1 MNQIYYAPANLNDT
15 SYISGGIGDEIEGIM
30 IDSDTTL
37 VPTDNRYNEL
47 YEIKKELLK
56 HLNGDADYSV
66 LGIDEKFEQE
76 RVDDELI
83 KLFNQFVVKFKKH
96 QTELIATENI
106 LLKELEKNRQDVKLI
121 ETMMEN
127 VKILQKDYPGETDVT
142 DKLTELGKTI
152 RDNSKIGETRKKYIT
167 ARKVINSDF
176 NFIRY
181 INRFNKNNTCV
192 FCYSNSVDVF
202 FDPCGHTCCR
212 ECSNNLSDSK
222 RCFICRTS
230 VHNVKKLYF
239 S

>member
-1 MNQIYYAPANLNDT
+1 MNQIYYAPANLNN
-15 SYISGGIGDEIEGIM
+15 SNYINGDIGNEIEGIM
-30 IDSDTTL
+30 INSDIMF
-37 VPTDNRYNEL
+37 VQKDNRYNEL

-76 RVDDELI
+76 LVDDELI

-96 QTELIATENI
+96 QTELIDTENV

-121 ETMMEN
+121 DTMMEN

-142 DKLTELGKTI
+142 EKINELGKSI

-176 NFIRY
+176 NFVRY

-212 ECSNNLSDSK
+212 ECSDNLSDSK

-230 VHNVKKLYF
+230 VHNIKKLYF

>member
-76 RVDDELI
+76 RVDEELI

-96 QTELIATENI
+96 QTELIDTENI

>member
-1 MNQIYYAPANLNDT
+1 MNNVYYAPANLSN

-37 VPTDNRYNEL
+37 VGTDNRYNEL

-96 QTELIATENI
+96 QTELIDTENI

-121 ETMMEN
+121 DTMMEN

-142 DKLTELGKTI
+142 EKINELGKSI
-152 RDNSKIGETRKKYIT
+152 RDNSKIGETRKNYIT

-176 NFIRY
+176 NFVRY

-212 ECSNNLSDSK
+212 ECSDNLSDSK

>member
-1 MNQIYYAPANLNDT
+1 MNNVYYAPANLSNN

-30 IDSDTTL
+30 IDSDITL

-47 YEIKKELLK
+47 YEIKRELLK
-56 HLNGDADYSV
+56 HLNDDIDYSV
-66 LGIDEKFEQE
+66 LGIDEIFERE

-96 QTELIATENI
+96 QTELIDTENV
-106 LLKELEKNRQDVKLI
+106 LLKEMEKNRQDIKLI

-142 DKLTELGKTI
+142 EKINELGKSI
-152 RDNSKIGETRKKYIT
+152 RDNSKIKLTRKKYIT

-176 NFIRY
+176 NFVRY

-212 ECSNNLSDSK
+212 ECSDNLSDSK

>member
-1 MNQIYYAPANLNDT
+1 MNQIFYAPANLNNT
-15 SYISGGIGDEIEGIM
+15 GYISGGIGDEIEGIM

-47 YEIKKELLK
+47 YEIKNELLK

-66 LGIDEKFEQE
+66 LGIDEKFEGE

-96 QTELIATENI
+96 QTELIDTENI

-121 ETMMEN
+121 DTMMEN

-142 DKLTELGKTI
+142 EKMNELGKSI
-152 RDNSKIGETRKKYIT
+152 RDNSKIGETRKNYIT

-212 ECSNNLSDSK
+212 ECSDNLSDSK

>member
-1 MNQIYYAPANLNDT
+1 MNNVFYAPANLNDT

-30 IDSDTTL
+30 IDSDITL

-66 LGIDEKFEQE
+66 LGIDEKFEKE

-96 QTELIATENI
+96 QTELIDTENI

-121 ETMMEN
+121 DTMMEN

-142 DKLTELGKTI
+142 EKITELGKSI

-212 ECSNNLSDSK
+212 ECSGNLSDSK

>member
-1 MNQIYYAPANLNDT
+1 MNNIYYAPANLNNT

-30 IDSDTTL
+30 INSDTTF
-37 VPTDNRYNEL
+37 VETDNRYNEL

-56 HLNGDADYSV
+56 HLNGDIDYSV
-66 LGIDEKFEQE
+66 LGIDEEFENE
-76 RVDDELI
+76 TVDDELI

-96 QTELIATENI
+96 QAELIDTENI

-121 ETMMEN
+121 DTMMEN

-142 DKLTELGKTI
+142 EKLIELGKSI
-152 RDNSKIGETRKKYIT
+152 RDNSKIGEIRKNYIVS
-167 ARKVINSDF
+167 RKSINSDL

-212 ECSNNLSDSK
+212 ECSDNLSDSK

>member
-1 MNQIYYAPANLNDT
+1 MNNVFYAPANLNNT

-47 YEIKKELLK
+47 YEIKRELLK
-56 HLNGDADYSV
+56 HLNDDIDYSV
-66 LGIDEKFEQE
+66 LGIDENFERE

-83 KLFNQFVVKFKKH
+83 KLFNQFVVKFRKH
-96 QTELIATENI
+96 QKELIDTENI

-127 VKILQKDYPGETDVT
+127 IKILQKDYPGETDVT
-142 DKLTELGKTI
+142 EKINELGKSI

-176 NFIRY
+176 NFVRY

-212 ECSNNLSDSK
+212 ECSDNLSDSK

-230 VHNVKKLYF
+230 VHNIKKLYF

>member
-1 MNQIYYAPANLNDT
+1 MNQIFYAPANLNNT

-30 IDSDTTL
+30 IESDTTF

-47 YEIKKELLK
+47 YEIKTELLK
-56 HLNGDADYSV
+56 HLNDDVDHSV
-66 LGIDEKFEQE
+66 LGIDEIFERE

-96 QTELIATENI
+96 QTELIDTENV
-106 LLKELEKNRQDVKLI
+106 LLKEIEKNRQDVKLI

-142 DKLTELGKTI
+142 EKITELGKSI
-152 RDNSKIGETRKKYIT
+152 RDNSKIGKIRKKYIT
-167 ARKVINSDF
+167 ARKIINSDF
-176 NFIRY
+176 NFVHY

-212 ECSNNLSDSK
+212 ECSDNLSDSK
-222 RCFICRTS
+222 RCFVCRIS
-230 VHNVKKLYF
+230 VHNIKKLYF
-239 S
+239 N

>member
-1 MNQIYYAPANLNDT
+1 MNQIYYAPVNLSNN
-15 SYISGGIGDEIEGIM
+15 SYISGSIGDEIEGIM

-37 VPTDNRYNEL
+37 IGTDNRYNEL
-47 YEIKKELLK
+47 YEIKNELLK

-121 ETMMEN
+121 DTMMEN

-142 DKLTELGKTI
+142 EKINELGKSI

-176 NFIRY
+176 NFVRY

-212 ECSNNLSDSK
+212 ECSDNLSDNK